1 MKIFFIMCFILL
13 LPALAMS
20 ADYKVLIFV
29 ADSSAVIEA
38 TILKSFEKIGEHSF
52 KFTEVNI
59 ATGGT
64 RPIAGGV
71 KPVDEVKKGKLK
83 FSEYDIIWF
92 AWNGP
97 GHDGDYFMDGV
108 EEDLLK
114 FVENG
119 GIIYMSAFDDNYKDK
134 KGNQIGTWMP
144 IDKYPCL
151 VMNTGD
157 SDAEI
162 TPEGEKTSLF
172 TKPNK
177 ITNKELNALVLDDN
191 LDPQSNEYITLA
203 LRTDN
208 KKPAIVQLNYG
219 KGAYIHCCIDARSTF
234 PAATPLI
241 ENMLYYIA
249 GLSKKLAVDSAGKIP
264 SLWGRIK
271 TVF

>member
-1 MKIFFIMCFILL
+1 MKTFYIICFILL

-20 ADYKVLIFV
+20 DDYKVLIFIG
-29 ADSSAVIEA
+29 DSSAVIEA
-38 TILKSFEKIGEHSF
+38 TTLKSFEKIGENTF
-52 KFTEVNI
+52 NFTEVNI

-71 KPVDEVKKGKLK
+71 KPVDEVKKGNLK
-83 FSEYDIIWF
+83 FSDYNIIWF

-97 GHDGDYFMDGV
+97 GHDGDYFLDGV

-119 GIIYMSAFDDNYKDK
+119 GIIYISAFDDNYRDK

-144 IDKYPCL
+144 IEKYPCA

-157 SDAEI
+157 SDVEI

-172 TKPNK
+172 SKPNK
-177 ITNKELNALVLDDN
+177 LTNKELNALTLDDN
-191 LDPQSNEYITLA
+191 FDPQSNEYITLA

-219 KGAYIHCCIDARSTF
+219 KGAYINCCIDARSTF
-234 PAATPLI
+234 PAANPLI
-241 ENMLYYIA
+241 ENMLNYMA
-249 GLSKKLAVDSAGKIP
+249 SLSKKLAVDYKGKFPLLWGKI
-264 SLWGRIK
+264 K
-271 TVF
+271 TIL